1 MLPLDIGK
9 AKWRFLA
16 VSHAQTL
23 WSLWLYL
30 GCSAGGLC
38 WAALEISAV
47 KTQQA
52 HPGMWGPRM
61 CCKTRVWSCSEDSFI
76 AIAKKIK
83 ADVIG
88 FFGCNMTW
96 CWTRASIYRRSVSQ
110 TMLMAVITCQ
120 GGVMINN
127 CYNCMVM
134 FACTFYNGFSGKK
147 SHSTTNKSRFVS
159 LEGKRNLTID
169 FGNITFH
176 MKLTHFCSYIFIILV
191 VLHRNAEIIIDS
203 WNMLSWKR
211 HLEASSSTSRD
222 QLKRKE
228 KLFWHQSTDK
238 TTKKIRLNLS
248 CKITILL
255 IHFLLQCSDFHLSL
269 CGST

>member
-120 GGVMINN
+120 GGDMINN

-147 SHSTTNKSRFVS
+147 V
-159 LEGKRNLTID
+159 
-169 FGNITFH
+169 TFH
-176 MKLTHFCSYIFIILV
+176 HKQKSFYFPRRQKESYYWLWQHYISY
-191 VLHRNAEIIIDS
+191 EI
-203 WNMLSWKR
+203 NP
-211 HLEASSSTSRD
+211 
-222 QLKRKE
+222 
-228 KLFWHQSTDK
+228 F
-238 TTKKIRLNLS
+238 
-248 CKITILL
+248 LL
-255 IHFLLQCSDFHLSL
+255 IHIYCTSCPSQKCWNYHRLMEYVKLEETPGGQLIYLPWPAEKKGEALLTPEYWQDH
-269 CGST
+269 